1 MRRGARRNA
10 WHGANYPMAGSSN
23 AAKDVV
29 VQLPPDGAR
38 DFRVIDQEAVEDRR
52 AMLRRGL
59 RRMRTIATLL
69 LVAMTAI
76 FIATTMT
83 KLDWPWLPYLRAF
96 AEAGMVGACAD
107 WFAVVALFRR
117 PLGLPIPHTG
127 IIPNNKERIGGA
139 LGRFMTNNFLT
150 APVLNERLARVDVIG
165 AVAHW
170 LDDSRNAERLGAYLA
185 DQLPRIVESLPGPR
199 IGETLGRLAQQAL
212 ATIPAAP
219 AASKLLAIV
228 WAQGE
233 AQALIAQAIEYGQG
247 YLAGHKDYFSDK
259 IAEQSSRWIPK
270 WVDRIIADK
279 VMNGMLATLTE
290 MRDVKHPWRVE
301 LHKTVQGLI
310 VKLAS
315 DPQMYARGEAFKAEL
330 LANPLFLEQAKV
342 LWTELESGL
351 QWGIPA
357 HAQAIAQAVEQAL
370 HSLGRWLQEDMS
382 RREQINHRI
391 RAVALRLLLAY
402 RVEIGG
408 YIERVVRNWDSTTLV
423 ERLELQVGKD
433 LQFIRINGTLV
444 GGLVGLLIFVAS
456 KWIAAF

>member
-1 MRRGARRNA
+1 
-10 WHGANYPMAGSSN
+10 MAESSN

-29 VQLPPDGAR
+29 VPPSPDGAR
-38 DFRVIDQEAVEDRR
+38 DLRVIDQEAVEDRR

-165 AVAHW
+165 AGAHW
-170 LDDSRNAERLGAYLA
+170 LDDSRNAERLGTYLA

-310 VKLAS
+310 AKLAS

-370 HSLGRWLQEDMS
+370 HSLGRWLQEDPD

-402 RVEIGG
+402 RIEIGS

-444 GGLVGLLIFVAS
+444 GGLVGLLIFIAS

>member
-1 MRRGARRNA
+1 
-10 WHGANYPMAGSSN
+10 MAGSSN
-23 AAKDVV
+23 AANNGAV
-29 VQLPPDGAR
+29 PPALHGGR
-38 DFRVIDQEAVEDRR
+38 ELRVIDQEAQEAVADRR
-52 AMLRRGL
+52 EMLRRGL

-69 LVAMTAI
+69 LLAMTAI
-76 FIATTMT
+76 FVATTMT

-150 APVLNERLARVDVIG
+150 APVLNERLARVDVVG
-165 AVAHW
+165 AVARW
-170 LDDSRNAERLGAYLA
+170 LDDQRNAERLGTYLA

-233 AQALIAQAIEYGQG
+233 AQALIAQAINYGQS
-247 YLAGHKDYFSDK
+247 YLAGNKDYFSDK
-259 IAEQSSRWIPK
+259 IAEQSTRWIPK

-279 VMNGMLATLTE
+279 VMNGVLATLTE
-290 MRDVKHPWRVE
+290 MRDAKHPWRVE
-301 LHKTVQGLI
+301 LHQTVKSLI
-310 VKLAS
+310 AKLAS

-330 LANPLFLEQAKV
+330 LANPLFIEQAKV
-342 LWTELESGL
+342 LWSEIESGL

-357 HAQAIAQAVEQAL
+357 HAQAIAHAVEQAL
-370 HSLGRWLQEDMS
+370 HGMGRWLHEDPD
-382 RREQINHRI
+382 RRELINRRI
-391 RAVALRLLLAY
+391 RAVALQLLLAY
-402 RVEIGG
+402 RVEIGS

-444 GGLVGLLIFVAS
+444 GGLVGLLIFIAS
-456 KWIAAF
+456 KWLAVF